1 MRSLQTVA
9 MGLVI
14 VFVDAGSGGWDW
26 VPDPVGWILVLLGL
40 APLKER
46 LPAYPG
52 VLGSAWVCLVVSVVT
67 LPPDSVDTIAPTLGW
82 LFSVPTLAFSFLLS
96 DSLADIVDESL
107 ALRLKVLRVVFVV
120 VGVLPGVVYLAGF
133 EWLTIPAAVL
143 AVLANITVVLT
154 VWAAGDEDEEDGWQ
168 LPERGKRA
176 SSTTSSAS
184 SDAPGVSSRSSA
196 GSPGP
201 PTAAPEAT
209 DRGRRKKDQGFDAE
223 EVRRR
228 ARARRAREG

>member
-1 MRSLQTVA
+1 

-26 VPDPVGWILVLLGL
+26 IPDPVGWILVLLGL

-82 LFSVPTLAFSFLLS
+82 LFSVPTLAFCFLLC
-96 DSLADIVDESL
+96 DSLADIVDGSL
-107 ALRLKVLRVVFVV
+107 ALRLKVLRFVFVV
-120 VGVLPGVVYLAGF
+120 VGVLPGVVYLAGV
-133 EWLTIPAAVL
+133 EWMTVPAAVV
-143 AVLANITVVLT
+143 AVLANITLVLS
-154 VWAAGDEDEEDGWQ
+154 VWAAGDEDETSGWQ
-168 LPERGKRA
+168 LPDREKRA
-176 SSTTSSAS
+176 SSTH
-184 SDAPGVSSRSSA
+184 
-196 GSPGP
+196 P
-201 PTAAPEAT
+201 PVVTEHP
-209 DRGRRKKDQGFDAE
+209 DNGRRKKDQGFDAE

-228 ARARRAREG
+228 ARARRARRAREE